1 MIRLKKKSK
10 KKDKSANDFSP
21 TDINS
26 WVEESPIKR
35 IMKNKQEY
43 VELKEYG
50 YLQLLE
56 IQGKDL
62 NSLGQAEVQRTLLN
76 FHDWVTQFTSDWT
89 IYTTN
94 LPTNTE
100 EQIAYQKRCLNEC
113 RKEMREC
120 RDRRKYNQLLDR
132 EKILLSAI
140 QTEEQI
146 KKEIYNGE
154 FILFL
159 FAPSVKELDEV
170 VRKARSYGSGEFFP
184 EQITREKKIQIL
196 KQYNNMNDKLQ

>member
-1 MIRLKKKSK
+1 MITFKKKRK
-10 KKDKSANDFSP
+10 KGSKSANDFEP

-26 WVEESPIKR
+26 CAELLPIKR
-35 IMKNKQEY
+35 IMQNKQEY
-43 VELKEYG
+43 LELKEYG
-50 YLQLLE
+50 YLQMLE

-62 NSLGQAEVQRTLLN
+62 NSLGKAEVQRTLLN
-76 FHDWVTQFTSDWT
+76 YYDWLTQFNSDWT

-100 EQIAYQKRCLNEC
+100 EQISYQKRCLNEC

-132 EKILLSAI
+132 EKLLLSAI

-170 VRKARSYGSGEFFP
+170 VRKARSYGSGEFYP
-184 EQITREKKIQIL
+184 EKISREKKIQIL
-196 KQYNNMNDKLQ
+196 KQYNNMNDKL